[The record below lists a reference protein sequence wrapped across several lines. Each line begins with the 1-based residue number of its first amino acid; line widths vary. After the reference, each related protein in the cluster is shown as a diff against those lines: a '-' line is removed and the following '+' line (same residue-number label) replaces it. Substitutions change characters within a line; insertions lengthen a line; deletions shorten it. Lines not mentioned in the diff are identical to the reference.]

1 MSVLRLR
8 RDDPQ
13 ECTRLVVMLGTA
25 SGANRVCAERI
36 QMPFQ
41 TDVVYPTG
49 LEPVTSSSAI

>member
-1 MSVLRLR
+1 MGVLRLR

-13 ECTRLVVMLGTA
+13 ESTRLVVMLETA
-25 SGANRVCAERI
+25 SGAIRMCADRI
-36 QMPFQ
+36 QTPFQ